1 MCYTFNASL
10 WSFVTSTIFSVIL
23 MRFNVVLGGFFLF
36 VGLMQLYD
44 LIFWSHLSKNNINF
58 ISTKM
63 AMISNNF
70 QPVVLGLLLILTKV
84 KLNKFT
90 LILFVIYLITSIIYS
105 IYSWNKI
112 SYTLISPS
120 SSPSL
125 YWEWNNLPGSPYYYS
140 FYLIITILL
149 LYDGFTWPLNYILIG
164 IMSVSF
170 IFSYYNFKKEFSTGR
185 FWCYFTGFIP
195 ALIIIVLIILKNY
208 IL

>member
-1 MCYTFNASL
+1 M
-10 WSFVTSTIFSVIL
+10 WSFITSTIFSVIL
-23 MRFNVVLGGFFLF
+23 LRFNIVLGGYFLF

-58 ISTKM
+58 IATKM

-70 QPVVLGLLLILTKV
+70 QPVVLGLLLIFTKD

-90 LILFVIYLITSIIYS
+90 LILFVIYVITSVIYS

-125 YWEWNNLPGSPYYYS
+125 YWEWNNLLGRSYYYA
-140 FYLIITILL
+140 FYLIITVLL

-164 IMSVSF
+164 IMIISF
-170 IFSYYNFKKEFSTGR
+170 IFSYYNYKKKLSIGR

-195 ALIIIVLIILKNY
+195 VFVLLIILF
-208 IL
+208 LV

>member
-10 WSFVTSTIFSVIL
+10 WSFITSTIFSIIL
-23 MRFNVVLGGFFLF
+23 MRFNTVLGGYFLF

-44 LIFWSHLSKNNINF
+44 LIFWSHLSKNNINYVA
-58 ISTKM
+58 TKM

-70 QPVVLGLLLILTKV
+70 QPVVLGLLLIFTKV

-105 IYSWNKI
+105 IYSWKI
-112 SYTLISPS
+112 SYTLVSPS
-120 SSPSL
+120 SIPSL
-125 YWEWNNLPGSPYYYS
+125 YWEWNNLPGSSYYYS
-140 FYLIITILL
+140 FYLIITVLL

-170 IFSYYNFKKEFSTGR
+170 IFSYYNFKQEFSTGR

-195 ALIIIVLIILKNY
+195 VLVLLIILF
-208 IL
+208 LV